1 MDGRWGADRPRTAIS
16 VPPSV
21 TSADKAERL
30 VAAGAASRSSAR
42 GVVANAT
49 VRGVGGASGR
59 ERGVGRP
66 SIVAVPAGPGAA
78 GLLGR
83 NRLAAMLD
91 VLTLVTG
98 VAALLLA
105 AWCGWAAY
113 RDQPTKDWHFIGMAV
128 VSALALIQLVVGVV
142 QLARGEEPEQGTTIF
157 VAYLLGAFACVP
169 AAGFMSL
176 AERTRWGSVTVAA
189 GGVVLAVLE
198 VRLFDI
204 WGG

>member
-1 MDGRWGADRPRTAIS
+1 MLTA
-16 VPPSV
+16 
-21 TSADKAERL
+21 
-30 VAAGAASRSSAR
+30 
-42 GVVANAT
+42 
-49 VRGVGGASGR
+49 
-59 ERGVGRP
+59 
-66 SIVAVPAGPGAA
+66 
-78 GLLGR
+78 
-83 NRLAAMLD
+83 
-91 VLTLVTG
+91 LTLATG

-128 VSALALIQLVVGVV
+128 VSLLAVV
-142 QLARGEEPEQGTTIF
+142 QLVTGLVLLARGGKPEQGTTIF
-157 VAYLLGAFACVP
+157 VAYLLGSFACVP

>member
-1 MDGRWGADRPRTAIS
+1 
-16 VPPSV
+16 
-21 TSADKAERL
+21 
-30 VAAGAASRSSAR
+30 
-42 GVVANAT
+42 
-49 VRGVGGASGR
+49 
-59 ERGVGRP
+59 
-66 SIVAVPAGPGAA
+66 
-78 GLLGR
+78 
-83 NRLAAMLD
+83 MLD

-128 VSALALIQLVVGVV
+128 VSLLVGIV
-142 QLARGEEPEQGTTIF
+142 QLARGEKPEQGTTIF

-189 GGVVLAVLE
+189 GAVVLAVLE
-198 VRLFDI
+198 VRLYDI